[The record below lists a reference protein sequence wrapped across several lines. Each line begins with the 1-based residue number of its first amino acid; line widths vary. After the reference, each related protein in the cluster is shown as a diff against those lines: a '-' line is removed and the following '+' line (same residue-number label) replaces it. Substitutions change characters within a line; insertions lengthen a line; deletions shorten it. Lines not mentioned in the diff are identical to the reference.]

1 MSHLGNKPKVLF
13 LQTVN
18 PGVCFWRMYQ
28 FAQEM
33 SRLDLAHCR
42 IFPDFDVNRIESP
55 DWERKLK
62 DNIGELEAQCDW
74 ADVVVCQY
82 INSPEGLSVV
92 QAIKENRPILMEVD
106 DYFKQVPYQSLAYDC
121 NRPGDGQDLWAT
133 RQLIESSGVIVSTPW
148 LEQQYKEYNDNV
160 KCMPNCID
168 FSLWDSYIPIPH
180 DLIRVGWIGGATHEG
195 DLKLAKDALF
205 TLLEEQP
212 GIEVHIVS
220 APPPSWEKHDRLHM
234 INKWV
239 TIDKYAQHVKELSFD
254 IGISPLRDNLFNR
267 GKSNLR
273 GLEYS
278 ACGIPTVASKVEP
291 YRNGLPLFHATN
303 WTEWTE
309 TLGFLID
316 NEEQRKRKGQEAYD
330 YARENFNLEKVA
342 VQYADYLKE
351 YL

>member
-1 MSHLGNKPKVLF
+1 MPHSGKPKVLF

-42 IFPDFDVNRIESP
+42 IFPDFDVDRMEPP

-62 DNIGELEAQCDW
+62 DNIVELEAQCDW
-74 ADVVVCQY
+74 ADIVVCQY
-82 INSPEGLSVV
+82 INSPEGLSVI

-148 LEQQYKEYNDNV
+148 LEKQYKEYNDNV

-168 FSLWDSYIPIPH
+168 FNLWDSYIPIPH

-220 APPPSWEKHDRLHM
+220 APPPSWEPHDRLHM

-309 TLGFLID
+309 TLGFLIE